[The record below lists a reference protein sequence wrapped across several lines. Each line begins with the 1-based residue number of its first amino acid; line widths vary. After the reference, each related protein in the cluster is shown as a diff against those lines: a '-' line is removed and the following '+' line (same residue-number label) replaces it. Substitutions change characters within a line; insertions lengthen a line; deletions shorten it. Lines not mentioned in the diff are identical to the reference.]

1 MVTVLVRV
9 EVLVARCEAMLAEWQ
24 DSWPLAEG
32 RSIPTRKCTGRIPRM
47 GHQ

>member
-1 MVTVLVRV
+1 MMVLVEV

-24 DSWPLAEG
+24 DSWPLDEG

-47 GHQ
+47 DHQ